1 MGHNIMH
8 SKFTWPR
15 DVIANNSRG
24 TLWAD
29 FKKIVGVISDSVC
42 PARPKLQL
50 RIKQICRFK
59 FVFITV
65 RNNSLIFFRLYS

>member
-15 DVIANNSRG
+15 DVNANNSRG

-29 FKKIVGVISDSVC
+29 FKKIVGVISVC

-50 RIKQICRFK
+50 RIKEICRFK